1 MADTVTEADRHHQ
14 WTVVGQDPFQLDQM
28 RDEIVSLREQ
38 VQREHRLRRDAE
50 RYSHD
55 YCAESFEACLE
66 EQATFW
72 QGQVAA
78 VMGELGQYKQLLA
91 EAQAIEAGTIDRF
104 QEAAEEFAEQN
115 RWLNKAVRVPQVPS
129 NQPRPIARVSTFL
142 LEVNLVAESE
152 QGLSFRLFQASHST
166 PLNIAAGPAKRR
178 LYNAGVGPIAPV
190 MTPLR
195 IFCHAIYAT
204 DFVLQM
210 VMPIMKMVML
220 LRTMKTADGKEE
232 YDAEQEVNA
241 LKEREAI
248 FKKHGV
254 PWSEMWQLPY
264 WNPTQMLVIDT
275 MHCIPEG
282 LVMHEED
289 EEDVEEFM
297 LMPVFS

>member
-91 EAQAIEAGTIDRF
+91 EAQAIE
-104 QEAAEEFAEQN
+104 
-115 RWLNKAVRVPQVPS
+115 NKAVRVPQVPS

-152 QGLSFRLFQASHST
+152 QDLSFRLFQASHST
-166 PLNIAAGPAKRR
+166 PLNIAAGPAKR
-178 LYNAGVGPIAPV
+178 LYNAGVGPIGPV

-210 VMPIMKMVML
+210 VMPMVMPIMEMVMS
-220 LRTMKTADGKEE
+220 LRTIKTANGKEE

-264 WNPTQMLVIDT
+264 WSPTQMLVIDT

-289 EEDVEEFM
+289 EEDAEELM
-297 LMPVFS
+297 LMSVFS